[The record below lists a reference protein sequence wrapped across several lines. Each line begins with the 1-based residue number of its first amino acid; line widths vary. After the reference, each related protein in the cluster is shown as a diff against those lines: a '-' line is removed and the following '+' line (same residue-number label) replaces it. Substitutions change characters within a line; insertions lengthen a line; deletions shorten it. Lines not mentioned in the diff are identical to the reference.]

1 MKTVR
6 GILVVNLMIQTI
18 LGGIMVFIPSIMS
31 RLIYV
36 AQPNIFV
43 QAIGS
48 VALSIGLLI
57 WLCLQKT
64 RNKSNVD
71 LIYTTL
77 VVLTVFN
84 LGLSIFLGLGA
95 YYNLISWL
103 GVIIHLPLMLL
114 CLCAL
119 LVISNIN
126 TDNKTKITK
135 V

>member
-1 MKTVR
+1 MKVIRT
-6 GILVVNLMIQTI
+6 ILVINLVIQVL
-18 LGGIMVFIPSIMS
+18 LGSIMVLAPSLMS

-36 AQPNIFV
+36 TQPSIFV

-64 RNKSNVD
+64 RDKPNTD
-71 LIYTTL
+71 LLYVTL

-95 YYNLISWL
+95 YRNLISWL
-103 GVIIHLPLMLL
+103 GVAIHLPLMLL
-114 CLCAL
+114 CIYAL
-119 LVISNIN
+119 SSIE
-126 TDNKTKITK
+126 KTPNN
-135 V
+135 

>member
-6 GILVVNLMIQTI
+6 GILIINLVVQVV
-18 LGGIMVFIPSIMS
+18 LGGIMVLAPSIMS

-36 AQPNIFV
+36 AQPSIFV

-64 RNKSNVD
+64 RDKPNVD
-71 LIYTTL
+71 LTYTTL

-84 LGLSIFLGLGA
+84 LGLSVFLGLGA
-95 YYNLISWL
+95 YRNLISWL
-103 GVIIHLPLMLL
+103 GIIIHLPLMLL
-114 CLCAL
+114 CIYAL
-119 LVISNIN
+119 LVIGAIGQ
-126 TDNKTKITK
+126 DKTKASK
-135 V
+135 A

>member
-1 MKTVR
+1 MKIVR
-6 GILVVNLMIQTI
+6 GILIVNLVVQTT
-18 LGGIMVFIPSIMS
+18 LGSIMVLAPLLMS

-36 AQPNIFV
+36 DQPSIFV

-64 RNKSNVD
+64 RDNPNVD
-71 LIYTTL
+71 LVYTTL

-84 LGLSIFLGLGA
+84 VGLSVCLGLGA
-95 YYNLISWL
+95 YRGLISWL

-114 CLCAL
+114 CIYAL
-119 LVISNIN
+119 LVIGVIGQDN
-126 TDNKTKITK
+126 TKRSKA
-135 V
+135 

>member
-1 MKTVR
+1 MKIVR
-6 GILVVNLMIQTI
+6 GILIVNMVVQTT
-18 LGGIMVFIPSIMS
+18 LGGIMVLVPSLMS

-36 AQPNIFV
+36 TQPNIFV

-64 RNKSNVD
+64 RDNPNVD
-71 LIYTTL
+71 LVYTTL

-84 LGLSIFLGLGA
+84 LGLSVFLGLGA
-95 YYNLISWL
+95 YRGLISWL

-114 CLCAL
+114 CIYAL
-119 LVISNIN
+119 LVIGVIGQDN
-126 TDNKTKITK
+126 TKRSKA
-135 V
+135 